1 MIESSESRMNETNED
16 EKEEKK
22 EMKREE
28 RSRSDEGMNQ
38 RRRKRS
44 IILELKEPD
53 LNHYPIYLKSS
64 VIKGFG
70 RGSKE
75 LNCPTANLNI
85 KDLKE
90 EVIER
95 FEENGIYFGFC
106 KVMKDEYLDRVF
118 QMVMSIGFNPVYGNE
133 FKTMEVHVMFE
144 FDDDFYHEEIKV
156 MVLGYIRPEYDY
168 ISKDAL
174 IADIEIDKEVAKN
187 TLNQVGF
194 AQFAND
200 QFFS

>member
-1 MIESSESRMNETNED
+1 MIESSESKMNETNEE

-22 EMKREE
+22 EMKSEE
-28 RSRSDEGMNQ
+28 RSNEKIVNQ
-38 RRRKRS
+38 RRSKRS
-44 IILELKEPD
+44 RILELKAPD
-53 LNHYPIYLKSS
+53 LKHYPIYLTSK

-75 LNCPTANLNI
+75 LNCPTANLDI

-90 EVIER
+90 EVVKR

-106 KVMKDEYLDRVF
+106 KVMKDEYLDRIF

-200 QFFS
+200 QFFL